1 MRRCVQ
7 HVWYNAF
14 VLRLRVLTT
23 VIGLP
28 LVVASIL
35 LGHGFFSVFLG
46 VVAAACTIELC
57 RLVPGLPRRD
67 PLALIAIG
75 WAVVLAIRSV
85 FPQSQVCTT
94 AVVSTPLV
102 LTLLLLLTPWETRR
116 TFTEWAWTVGGALY
130 VGWLFGHWGLVY
142 ALEDG
147 LLLVLFGMLTTFAY
161 DTGAYFFG
169 RAHGRHKMA
178 PRISA
183 GKTWEGAIGG
193 LLVSVAGALGV
204 RAVLIGITG
213 GFPFSLGVTIGAG
226 FLIPVAA
233 QLGDLVES
241 ALKRSADVKDAG
253 SLLPGHGG
261 MLDRF
266 DSLLFTG
273 TMLYFYTLWIAI

>member
-1 MRRCVQ
+1 
-7 HVWYNAF
+7 
-14 VLRLRVLTT
+14 VLRLRVLTA

-28 LVVASIL
+28 LVLASAL
-35 LGHGFFSVFLG
+35 LGHGFFSIFLG
-46 VVAAACTIELC
+46 VVAAACAIELC

-67 PLALIAIG
+67 PLALVAIG
-75 WAVVLAIRSV
+75 WAVLLSVRSLL
-85 FPQSQVCTT
+85 PQPETCGALISV
-94 AVVSTPLV
+94 PLV
-102 LTLLLLLTPWETRR
+102 ITLLLLLTPWERRR

-130 VGWLFGHWGLVY
+130 VGWLFGHWGLLY
-142 ALEDG
+142 AMEDG

-161 DTGAYFFG
+161 DTGAFFAG
-169 RAHGRHKMA
+169 RALGRHKMA

-183 GKTWEGAIGG
+183 SKTWEGAVGG
-193 LLVSVAGALGV
+193 LLIAAGSAVAL
-204 RAVLIGITG
+204 RAIAVAITG
-213 GFPFSLGVTIGAG
+213 AFPFSLGATILVG
-226 FLIPVAA
+226 FLVPVAA

-273 TMLYFYTLWIAI
+273 TMLYFYTLWIAF

>member
-1 MRRCVQ
+1 M
-7 HVWYNAF
+7 
-14 VLRLRVLTT
+14 LRLRVLTT

-35 LGHGFFSVFLG
+35 LGHSLFMLFLA

-57 RLVPGLPRRD
+57 RLVPGIPRRD
-67 PLALIAIG
+67 PLALVAIG
-75 WAVVLAIRSV
+75 WAVLLAVRSV
-85 FPQSQVCTT
+85 FPQSEVY
-94 AVVSTPLV
+94 AALISAPLV
-102 LTLLLLLTPWETRR
+102 ITLLLLLTPWETRR

-130 VGWLFGHWGLVY
+130 VGWLFGHWGLLY

-147 LLLVLFGMLTTFAY
+147 LSLVMFGMLTTFAY
-161 DTGAYFFG
+161 DTGAYFAG
-169 RAHGRHKMA
+169 RAFGQHKMA
-178 PRISA
+178 PKISA
-183 GKTWEGAIGG
+183 GKTWEGGVGG
-193 LLVSVAGALGV
+193 LLVAVGCAIAI
-204 RAVLIGITG
+204 RAIAIGITG
-213 GFPFSLGVTIGAG
+213 GFPFSLGATILAG
-226 FLIPVAA
+226 VLVPVAA

-273 TMLYFYTLWIAI
+273 TMLYFYTLWIAF